1 MTTALASMVLILL
14 GEPTTFAEKVVA
26 SARDQLSWGTTY
38 DPAYVRLKYPGGD
51 VPKSR
56 GVCTDVVIRAF
67 RAGGLDLQ
75 KTVHEDMKASFRAY
89 PQRYGLKKPDPN
101 IDHRRVP
108 NLATFFRRKGA
119 AVRLPADPRKSVWK
133 AGYVVVW
140 VLPNGRD
147 HVGVVTDVK
156 GASGYPTVIHNLSRP
171 AEEDCLFEFK
181 VVGQWRWK

>member
-1 MTTALASMVLILL
+1 MTGVLVAALMV
-14 GEPTTFAEKVVA
+14 GKPATFAEKVVA
-26 SARDQLSWGTTY
+26 SARDQLTWGTTY

-75 KTVHEDMKASFRAY
+75 KAVHEDMKSAFKSY
-89 PQRYGLKKPDPN
+89 PQRYGLKKPDRN

-108 NLATFFRRKGA
+108 NLATFFRRTGRALK
-119 AVRLPADPRKSVWK
+119 LPSDVKKSVWK
-133 AGYVVVW
+133 AGDVVVW

-147 HVGVVTDVK
+147 HVGVVTDAK
-156 GASGYPTVIHNLSRP
+156 GPSGFPTVIHNLSRP